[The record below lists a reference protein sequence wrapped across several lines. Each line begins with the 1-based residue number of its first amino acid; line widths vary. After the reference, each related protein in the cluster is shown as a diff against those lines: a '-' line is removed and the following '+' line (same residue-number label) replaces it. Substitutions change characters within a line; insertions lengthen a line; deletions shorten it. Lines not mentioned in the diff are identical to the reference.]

1 MAPPTVQTLQRLAAE
16 TGYQL
21 DTLEKV
27 LRLLELLDEIAQDPV
42 LSQRLALKGGT
53 ALNVF
58 YLDLD
63 RLSVDIDLNYVGA
76 PDLAAMERER
86 PEVDAAIDRL
96 FASQGYGVRRR
107 PTAHAGGKW
116 LARYASAL
124 GGNASL
130 ELDLNYMARQ
140 PLFGAAR
147 MESRILGRVGTERVL
162 VLDLHEIVA
171 GKIVALLDR
180 GAARDLFDVRRILA
194 IEGLDRSWIKAAV
207 LALGACNRRDWRGV
221 SKDAIGCDSRT
232 RVSPQS
238 RHLPAP
244 RSVPR
249 CGRCGHVDRTVRGDV
264 QGRARLPLRVV
275 GERAELS
282 RRGPRPW
289 RGERESARRRAR
301 SRSAH
306 RGHADACLEVQARS
320 QTSGS
325 RAVREAWCEWR
336 HASAV
341 RGHPAGPRGP
351 CAQPRTGSV
360 SLKRVPSRARIWL
373 HSSHM
378 HVQRND
384 SL

>member
-16 TGYQL
+16 TGYRL
-21 DTLEKV
+21 DTLAKV

-76 PDLAAMERER
+76 LDLAAMERER

-96 FASQGYGVRRR
+96 FVSHGYGVRRR
-107 PTAHAGGKW
+107 PAGHPGGKW

-147 MESRILGRVGTERVL
+147 MESRILGRGGTGRVL

-171 GKIVALLDR
+171 GKIAARFDR

-194 IEGLDRSWIKAAV
+194 IEGLDRGWIKAAV

-221 SKDAIGCDSRT
+221 SKDAIGCDSREF
-232 RVSPQS
+232 R
-238 RHLPAP
+238 RNLAICLPRDA
-244 RSVPR
+244 
-249 CGRCGHVDRTVRGDV
+249 GDV
-264 QGRARLPLRVV
+264 DTWIAQSVELCREGLAFLF
-275 GERAELS
+275 ELS
-282 RRGPRPW
+282 ENERSFLDGVLDRGEVNANLLGVEREVGARIVAMPMLAWKCKHVRRRRG
-289 RGERESARRRAR
+289 
-301 SRSAH
+301 
-306 RGHADACLEVQARS
+306 LE
-320 QTSGS
+320 
-325 RAVREAWCEWR
+325 
-336 HASAV
+336 
-341 RGHPAGPRGP
+341 P
-351 CAQPRTGSV
+351 
-360 SLKRVPSRARIWL
+360 
-373 HSSHM
+373 
-378 HVQRND
+378 
-384 SL
+384 